1 MEQAEV
7 SNCDVFIAM
16 TDKDEVNMISA
27 VLAKQMGA
35 KETIVRVRNP
45 EYSNAYFKDK
55 TVFALS
61 PFAYS
66 SFTSSPTLY
75 LMISIKSTTDT
86 SKISSDPSS
95 IM

>member
-1 MEQAEV
+1 
-7 SNCDVFIAM
+7 M

-55 TVFALS
+55 KL
-61 PFAYS
+61 PWLLIGRK
-66 SFTSSPTLY
+66 P
-75 LMISIKSTTDT
+75 
-86 SKISSDPSS
+86 
-95 IM
+95 